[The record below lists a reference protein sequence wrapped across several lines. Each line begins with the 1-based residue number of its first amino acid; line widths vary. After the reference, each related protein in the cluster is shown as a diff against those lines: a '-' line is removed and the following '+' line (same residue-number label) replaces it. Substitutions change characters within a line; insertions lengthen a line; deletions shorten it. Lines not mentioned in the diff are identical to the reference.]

1 MANGEFVRDTSSFR
15 RFRKMLVA
23 MDKQIRVDVEAEV
36 DHAICL
42 IAIIGFKIPEATMS
56 LHQVVNLKAL
66 FEVRDL
72 SWDTAS
78 VIFDQCQQ
86 REPFKIYRAWRN
98 CEQCRSKRR
107 VESPRK
113 RTNRCR
119 GVSLQQH

>member
-23 MDKQIRVDVEAEV
+23 MDKQIRVDVEAE
-36 DHAICL
+36 
-42 IAIIGFKIPEATMS
+42 
-56 LHQVVNLKAL
+56 VVNLKAL